1 MTENPPPMK
10 RMLKLTVRI
19 RSRDEHNGKPISD
32 LLLALF
38 KNRGIAGS
46 TVLQGVRGFGM
57 HGVARVDVLGLSVNL
72 PVVIETIDEYQK
84 IEPLLSDVKRIVGN
98 NGLITLEEVHVF

>member
-1 MTENPPPMK
+1 MK
-10 RMLKLTVRI
+10 RMLKLTVRV
-19 RSRDEHNGKPISD
+19 RSRDEYDGKPISD
-32 LLLALF
+32 VLLAFF
-38 KNRGIAGS
+38 KDRGVAGS

-72 PVVIETIDEYQK
+72 PMVIETIDEYQR
-84 IEPLLSDVKRIVGN
+84 IEPLLSDVKRIAGS

>member
-1 MTENPPPMK
+1 MK

-19 RSRDEHNGKPISD
+19 RSRDEHSGKPISD

-38 KNRGIAGS
+38 KDRGIAGS

-57 HGVARVDVLGLSVNL
+57 HGIARVDVLGLSVNL

-84 IEPLLSDVKRIVGN
+84 IEALLSDVKRIVGN